1 MRSRAWP
8 SPSLRGPLCLPFV
21 YARRLLAVCVPPF
34 NGSSRGL
41 EGGGGDKVTESERD
55 RERLILIRMEAG
67 RARPF
72 ICFLCLVSSLPFSLL
87 DECHLS
93 IFFSPS
99 SASPSSSF
107 FSFLC
112 FFSLSWNI
120 TPFPPMSCVLHF
132 FLLFFLFLSPASPF
146 GALSS
151 SLMLSFSRNG
161 SFFVFSYL
169 LFSRLL
175 PLLPPLPKVHQIAF
189 TRHILTLTLSFTLTL
204 APLATIFFFP
214 LLLSLSLIHLT

>member
-93 IFFSPS
+93 IFFFSLIRFPILFLLFIPLFFFSILKYHPFSPHVLC
-99 SASPSSSF
+99 PPF
-107 FSFLC
+107 FSFV
-112 FFSLSWNI
+112 FFVSLSRFTI
-120 TPFPPMSCVLHF
+120 RCFK
-132 FLLFFLFLSPASPF
+132 LLSN
-146 GALSS
+146 AL
-151 SLMLSFSRNG
+151 
-161 SFFVFSYL
+161 VFS
-169 LFSRLL
+169 
-175 PLLPPLPKVHQIAF
+175 
-189 TRHILTLTLSFTLTL
+189 
-204 APLATIFFFP
+204 
-214 LLLSLSLIHLT
+214 